1 MTRSEKRRGREIL
14 RNAVGMTGEC
24 VPIERFGN
32 LTRIEQAHVAA
43 CAHCEAE
50 LVLYHRFV
58 ANEPAS
64 EEGAAVQWIATET
77 ARRRAVSQPGPRARW
92 SWFGGRTFAALAAAL
107 IMVAGLGS
115 LLIDRQP
122 SIGTPQGDNTYR
134 GTTVRVTQPVGDVAR
149 APEVLQW
156 QPVSGSARYDV
167 VISEVDG
174 TTMWRGTTT
183 DAAVTLP
190 SVVVSRFAPGRAV
203 TWQVAARDASG
214 GVVATSGVQ
223 RFKVQPRQ

>member
-14 RNAVGMTGEC
+14 RDAVGMTANC

-32 LTRIEQAHVAA
+32 LTRAEQAHVTA

-50 LVLYHRFV
+50 LVLYHQFV
-58 ANEPAS
+58 ANEPLP
-64 EEGAAVQWIATET
+64 EEGAAVQWIAAET
-77 ARRRAVSQPGPRARW
+77 ARRRVVAQPDVRAGW

-122 SIGTPQGDNTYR
+122 SIGTAHGDTTYR
-134 GTTVRVTQPVGDVAR
+134 GTAIRVTQPVGDVTR

-156 QPVSGSARYDV
+156 QPVPGTARYDV
-167 VISEVDG
+167 VIREVDG
-174 TTMWRGTTT
+174 TTMWRGATTG
-183 DAAVTLP
+183 AAVTLP
-190 SVVVSRFAPGRAV
+190 PVVVSQFAPGRSV
-203 TWQVAARDASG
+203 TWEVTARDASG
-214 GVVATSGVQ
+214 AVVAASGVQ